1 MPIAAGLIVLILI
14 GGALSVWFLNNF
26 EYVPEQVRGD
36 MGAEARRNSL
46 LAAERYLSHLGIST
60 ISQAG
65 RQLLV
70 EPPPQR
76 GLLLVRDLGPPLTQ
90 SRVASLLA
98 WVEQGGTLVVT
109 PGNAVE
115 EGSGHPLLEKFAVIV
130 ESDELFEA
138 EAAGSVILPWSE
150 DSLQIAFDSDKWFS
164 VDNERSYFASPDD
177 GFSHLVRFPWG
188 EGSVTF
194 LSDSDFL
201 TNERIGEK
209 DHALLL
215 AYLADDADHAWLL
228 YDSQMP
234 SLISFIWRHAPYLL
248 ISSALF
254 GIVTIRRLQYTTG
267 PLLLPRMTKHRDL
280 LEHLQATA
288 DFTWR
293 HNPSVGLLEAT
304 RKEVEKRWLVSH
316 PLLQQMD
323 QKARCSWLANQTGM
337 TADSIQRALYT
348 RRSDT
353 GQLIKITTNLQR
365 LFAALHP
372 DRNEYD
378 GSGSRVK

>member
-1 MPIAAGLIVLILI
+1 MIGVAILGLTVRNNGVPIAAGLIVLILI

-194 LSDSDFL
+194 LSDS
-201 TNERIGEK
+201 EIG
-209 DHALLL
+209 
-215 AYLADDADHAWLL
+215 
-228 YDSQMP
+228 
-234 SLISFIWRHAPYLL
+234 
-248 ISSALF
+248 
-254 GIVTIRRLQYTTG
+254 
-267 PLLLPRMTKHRDL
+267 
-280 LEHLQATA
+280 
-288 DFTWR
+288 
-293 HNPSVGLLEAT
+293 
-304 RKEVEKRWLVSH
+304 
-316 PLLQQMD
+316 
-323 QKARCSWLANQTGM
+323 
-337 TADSIQRALYT
+337 RA
-348 RRSDT
+348 
-353 GQLIKITTNLQR
+353 
-365 LFAALHP
+365 H
-372 DRNEYD
+372 
-378 GSGSRVK
+378 V